1 MICILSTQGSDVCT
15 ESVSARECTFPPY
28 LVQIKDSNKNTT
40 AFRTVGKTQEL
51 TVENLEELRM
61 YATAQE
67 LTELSAFEEFL
78 ARFVKP
84 RADCAVQCM
93 LLWAEW
99 VRYYKKSTR
108 EFPALILEKNF
119 MDLVTR
125 QFDLRVSED
134 ASRGF
139 VFPGITF
146 VA

>member
-1 MICILSTQGSDVCT
+1 
-15 ESVSARECTFPPY
+15 
-28 LVQIKDSNKNTT
+28 
-40 AFRTVGKTQEL
+40 
-51 TVENLEELRM
+51 M
-61 YATAQE
+61 YATAEE

-78 ARFVKP
+78 ARFVRP

-99 VRYYKKSTR
+99 VRYYKKTTR

-125 QFDLRVSED
+125 QYDLLVSED
-134 ASRGF
+134 DSRGF